1 MCPLNILDRIA
12 MRFLTFYILL
22 CCLYIVTLLQF
33 DFPQGSLYV
42 KAKTNCYAALF
53 KIHSCFLVLSW
64 TRVVTCLS
72 HNTSQ
77 R

>member
-1 MCPLNILDRIA
+1 MCPFNILDRIA

-22 CCLYIVTLLQF
+22 CYLYIVILHQF
-33 DFPQGSLYV
+33 DFSQGSLYV
-42 KAKTNCYAALF
+42 KAKVNCYSALF
-53 KIHSCFLVLSW
+53 KVHFCFLVLSW
-64 TRVVTCLS
+64 TRDVTCLS